1 LFLLPIPFKQFGQKV
16 CIDSNNIIL
25 INSLAFLGILMK
37 MNQQQQI
44 LRRNNSPVAEADNNN
59 NNDSD
64 TEAAA
69 SALTALG
76 ASISQHKPE
85 EDRNGE
91 DDGGVDIEIPQRFT
105 KSGRKRAVSFP
116 LKVRQKQTTFF
127 MF

>member
-1 LFLLPIPFKQFGQKV
+1 V

-44 LRRNNSPVAEADNNN
+44 LRRNNSSVAEADNNNN

-85 EDRNGE
+85 EGRNGE
-91 DDGGVDIEIPQRFT
+91 DGGGFDIEIPQLFT

-127 MF
+127 MS

>member
-1 LFLLPIPFKQFGQKV
+1 V

-44 LRRNNSPVAEADNNN
+44 LRRNNSSVAEADSNNNNN

-85 EDRNGE
+85 EGRNGE
-91 DDGGVDIEIPQRFT
+91 DGGGVDIEIPQRFT

-127 MF
+127 VLELN